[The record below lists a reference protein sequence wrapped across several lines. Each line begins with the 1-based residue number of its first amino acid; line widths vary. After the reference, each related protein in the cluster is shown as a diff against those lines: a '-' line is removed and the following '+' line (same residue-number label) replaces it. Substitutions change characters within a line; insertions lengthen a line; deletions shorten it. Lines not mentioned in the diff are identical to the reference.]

1 MTAITES
8 TILVVDDSAPKRYL
22 LSNWLSRAGF
32 AVSQAETGHEA
43 LAQIE
48 ARDFDMVVLDV
59 KLPDMSGLEVC
70 RRIKA
75 DERTATIPVVHVSAH
90 AVDVTDRTIGLV
102 GGADAYLA
110 EPIDPQELVATVQA
124 VLRYYRALRKAE
136 HLAAGLAQLARTT
149 LAVTTANGFGEL
161 LTHAAAGAARLFG
174 GTAVVAADVLDGTW
188 SAVRVDDTGRTD
200 RRDWTPPADDAPIGF
215 RCQSGH
221 ADHWRLPAGWL
232 DDQPLTVASARLR
245 DDLPPLYLFV
255 AQIPDEDSTQLL
267 TQLTQALGAAAE
279 AQRAQDL
286 DHRIAV
292 TLQRSL
298 LPRSLPALPGVE
310 LAMRYEP
317 ASTEAEIG
325 GDFYELS
332 LLDDRLL
339 IAIGDVVGHSLHAAT
354 VMAEI
359 RHALRAYAVEG
370 HPPGAIVQLV
380 DELMVRLLPVE
391 MATLCVISIDAA
403 TGRARLANA
412 GHLPPLLITDGQAS
426 ELWQRAPL
434 LGIGHP
440 RPADLEFTLPPG
452 STLLL
457 YTDGLIEHRGTS
469 IRDGIATLHQLARHV
484 DADLDA
490 FCDRLLDRLTTPP
503 NADDV
508 AVVAVRRM

>member
-1 MTAITES
+1 MTPATES
-8 TILVVDDSAPKRYL
+8 AILVVDDSAPKRYL

-32 AVSQAETGHEA
+32 VVSQAETGHDA
-43 LAQIE
+43 LKQI
-48 ARDFDMVVLDV
+48 AANHFDMVVLDV

-75 DERTATIPVVHVSAH
+75 DDRTATIPVVHVSAH

-136 HLAAGLAQLARTT
+136 HLADGLAQLARTT
-149 LAVTTANGFGEL
+149 LAVTTARGFGEL
-161 LTHAAAGAARLFG
+161 LAHAAVGAARLFG
-174 GTAVVAADVLDGTW
+174 GAAVVAADTLDGTW
-188 SAVRVDDTGRTD
+188 TATLATDTGR
-200 RRDWTPPADDAPIGF
+200 RESCEWTAPPDDAPIGF
-215 RCQSGH
+215 RKQTAR
-221 ADHWRLPAGWL
+221 ADQWNLPTGWL
-232 DDQPLTVASARLR
+232 DAQPLSVTSARLR
-245 DDLPPLYLFV
+245 NDLPPLYVFV
-255 AQIPDEDSTQLL
+255 PQHLDDDSTQLL

-298 LPRSLPALPGVE
+298 LPRKLPELPGVE
-310 LAMRYEP
+310 LAVRYEP

-332 LLDDRLL
+332 LLGDRLL

-370 HPPGAIVQLV
+370 HPPGTIIRLI
-380 DELMVRLLPVE
+380 DDLMIRLLPRE
-391 MATLCVISIDAA
+391 MATLCVISADPA
-403 TGRARLANA
+403 TGQAQLANA
-412 GHLPPLLITDGQAS
+412 GHLPPLLVVDGKVS

-440 RPADLEFTLPPG
+440 RPPDMEFTMPPG

-457 YTDGLIEHRGTS
+457 YTDGLIEQRGTS
-469 IRDGIATLHQLARHV
+469 IRDGIATLHELAGHV

-490 FCDRLLDRLTTPP
+490 YCDRLLDRLTTPP

-508 AVVAVRRM
+508 AVVAVRRV